1 MKEEISEALLKRYLD
16 KTCSPEEASIVE
28 DWYRSIG
35 DKWSTSE
42 MNALKKRDDIRVRML
57 QNIKH
62 KSGISA
68 PTAKSTSTGI
78 YKMWPNSNTIRL
90 FIGVAALFLLVVA
103 LVLFKGKLID
113 TFGISRNV
121 VSVEN
126 KRKTILKHRLPD
138 GSLIWLN
145 PTSKVEYSA
154 DFQEDSRELSM
165 AGEIFFEIAR
175 DKNRPFVIN
184 SGALTTRVLGTSFR
198 IKTDKLK
205 GEEVS
210 VVTGMVSVSQ
220 SQSQSLLEKA
230 LTQEENPIEEVLLV
244 ADQKVSFSK
253 QKTKLVKAKETE
265 NSSVGMWRRKNISF
279 EDAPLKSIV
288 DTLNQAFK
296 VQINLSDE
304 RLYSYTLTAD
314 FKQLNLLSIMEIMSQ
329 SLNLQYE
336 VSGDNILLK
345 KK

>member
-57 QNIKH
+57 QNIKL
-62 KSGISA
+62 KSGIST
-68 PTAKSTSTGI
+68 PTSKSSSTGI

-90 FIGVAALFLLVVA
+90 FMGVAALFLLVVA
-103 LVLFKGKLID
+103 LVLFKGELID
-113 TFGISRNV
+113 TFGIPRNV

-126 KRKTILKHRLPD
+126 KTKTILKHRLPD
-138 GSLIWLN
+138 GSVIWLS

-154 DFQEDSRELSM
+154 DFQKDSRELSM
-165 AGEIFFEIAR
+165 AGEIFFEIAK

-220 SQSQSLLEKA
+220 SESQNLFEKA
-230 LTQEENPIEEVLLV
+230 LTQKENPIEEVLLV

-279 EDAPLKSIV
+279 EDVPLKSIV

-336 VSGDNILLK
+336 VSGDSILLK